1 MTGKTRLA
9 LGDWITFDDQRH
21 QVVGFTDTGIRLRSQ
36 TGRTQLV
43 LVGALLGDPSFQTEP
58 LPTTSRPAPT
68 AVAADREAVLLGLP
82 AAEQARVEEMEA
94 HLSEAETG
102 YRSGDAAGGEPH
114 DGYDP
119 AHTTLS
125 ERIEAKASELGLTS
139 RRLWQL
145 RRSWQRD
152 GLIGLADKRKTR
164 PRAPLARVDPRI
176 ITAIREQAAADRL
189 DSSATVGNR
198 LQNRP
203 VDPAPLPRRGRPPR
217 RAGRRDPRGIELPR
231 TATGKR
237 MRAAL
242 DAAGTAGDAG
252 RLAAEIRAYQA
263 GDGGPHG
270 VRGSVCVVAQ
280 SRMVWSLPVEAS
292 RTRPSPAGTVANAV
306 TQSVCPVR
314 G

>member
-58 LPTTSRPAPT
+58 TPTTSRPAPT
-68 AVAADREAVLLGLP
+68 AGAADREAVLLGLP
-82 AAEQARVEEMEA
+82 AAERARVEEMEA
-94 HLSEAETG
+94 HLLEAETG
-102 YRSGDAAGGEPH
+102 YRSGDPASGKPH
-114 DGYDP
+114 VGYDP

-164 PRAPLARVDPRI
+164 PHAPLARVDPRI

-198 LQNRP
+198 FHRRTQNRSTP
-203 VDPAPLPRRGRPPR
+203 STGPAWSCCP
-217 RAGRRDPRGIELPR
+217 AR
-231 TATGKR
+231 TAS
-237 MRAAL
+237 
-242 DAAGTAGDAG
+242 
-252 RLAAEIRAYQA
+252 
-263 GDGGPHG
+263 GG
-270 VRGSVCVVAQ
+270 S
-280 SRMVWSLPVEAS
+280 
-292 RTRPSPAGTVANAV
+292 
-306 TQSVCPVR
+306 
-314 G
+314 